1 MLRVF
6 GFIILIFAAISP
18 ASAQVR
24 AEGPPNANDGQ
35 CFARVMSPEIK
46 ETVSERV
53 RVKPETVRI
62 EVRPAVYDTVID
74 RVLVREAT
82 VEHRIIPA
90 VYETVTERV
99 MVQAEQ
105 IEKVVVPAVFETY
118 TETIEVEPAREV
130 WKAGSG
136 LFGRTFDAET
146 EGRSSDSE
154 IATGEVLCRVTIPA
168 VTETVTRSRMLT
180 PPTLVE
186 RVVPAVFET
195 VTRQVVVEPARV
207 EEIQI
212 PAVYEDRETRVLVS
226 PVQEIEVP
234 VPAEYKTVEKEV
246 VVGGGMLQWAEVL
259 CETNTT
265 RFKIAEIQA
274 ALTDAGYPTMI
285 DGAFGPRTE
294 RAMVAFQRANNL
306 AAGYLTIETTEALSV
321 DAYGP
326 PPEAVY
332 AVLGVRPADPLST

>member
-6 GFIILIFAAISP
+6 SFIFLIFAVFAP
-18 ASAQVR
+18 AEAQVR
-24 AEGPPNANDGQ
+24 AEGPPDANDGQ
-35 CFARVMSPEIK
+35 CFARVMSPEIR
-46 ETVSERV
+46 ETVSEQV
-53 RVKPETVRI
+53 RIKPETVRI
-62 EVRPAVYDTVID
+62 EVRPAVYDTIVE

-82 VEHRIIPA
+82 IEHRIVPA

-99 MVQAEQ
+99 LVQDEQ
-105 IEKVVVPAVFETY
+105 IEKIVVPAVFETY
-118 TETIEVEPAREV
+118 TETVVVEPAREV
-130 WKAGSG
+130 WKTGTG

-168 VTETVTRSRMLT
+168 VTETITRSRMRT

-186 RVVPAVFET
+186 RVVPAVYET

-207 EEIQI
+207 EEIQV
-212 PAVYEDRETRVLVS
+212 PAVYEDRELRVLVS
-226 PVQEIEVP
+226 PVQEVEVP
-234 VPAEYKTVEKEV
+234 VPAEYRTVEKEII
-246 VVGGGMLQWAEVL
+246 VGGGVLQWAEVL

-285 DGAFGPRTE
+285 DGVFGPRTE

-321 DAYGP
+321 DAYGA

-332 AVLGVRPADPLST
+332 AVLGVRPEKPIST